1 MNVAEYKK
9 LMEKTNG
16 GKAAQTEYDLQAAC
30 VRLFRVIYPK
40 YANLLFS
47 IPNGAKRT
55 KWERGQALGEGML
68 PGVPDLFLAI
78 ARKGKHGLWIE
89 MKNGSAGK
97 LSDEQKEMIA
107 RLEEQGYA
115 CVVCRNMDE
124 FMKAIK
130 EYLSD
135 NN

>member
-1 MNVAEYKK
+1 
-9 LMEKTNG
+9 
-16 GKAAQTEYDLQAAC
+16 
-30 VRLFRVIYPK
+30 
-40 YANLLFS
+40 
-47 IPNGAKRT
+47 
-55 KWERGQALGEGML
+55 ML